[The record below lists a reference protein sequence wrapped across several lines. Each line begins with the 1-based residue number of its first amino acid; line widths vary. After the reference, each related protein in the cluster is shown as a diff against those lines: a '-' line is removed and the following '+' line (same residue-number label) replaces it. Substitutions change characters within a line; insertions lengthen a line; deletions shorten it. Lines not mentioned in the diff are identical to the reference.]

1 MIKNFL
7 KKFSERG
14 LWKMSDEDKVYHDL
28 LNHVLHLLEHKLP
41 VMMVAASLMAIA
53 QRLYRTNLSEEDYQ
67 RIMKVAYETNVEPYD
82 IKKGTLH

>member
-1 MIKNFL
+1 MN
-7 KKFSERG
+7 
-14 LWKMSDEDKVYHDL
+14 DQDKVYHDL

-53 QRLYRTNLSEEDYQ
+53 QRLYRTNLSGEDYQ